1 MSRDTSTNAIGH
13 RRKGYQ
19 EVIGRM
25 SRDTVLIQ
33 EAIGEKVSH

>member
-1 MSRDTSTNAIGH
+1 MSRDTSTKSRGH

-25 SRDTVLIQ
+25 SRDTILIQ
-33 EAIGEKVSH
+33 EAIGEKVGH